1 MIDVNKI
8 VEIVSEKLDGSK
20 CFLVDVQVSKSN
32 EINVEIDSD
41 EAIDIDFCVELSRFV
56 ESKLDRDVEDYELT
70 VGSAGITSPFKV
82 KRQYDKNVGNKVEVL
97 ACDGRKHR
105 GILVSVDEESFK
117 IDETVK
123 ERREG
128 DKRKKEYVV
137 TTEFRYDE
145 VKYTFCLI
153 EFK

>member
-8 VEIVSEKLDGSK
+8 VEIVSDRLNGSK
-20 CFLVDVQVSKSN
+20 YFLVDVQVSKSN
-32 EINVEIDSD
+32 EINVEIDS
-41 EAIDIDFCVELSRFV
+41 EESVDIDFCVELSRFV
-56 ESKLDRDVEDYELT
+56 ESNFDRDVEDYELT

-82 KRQYDKNVGNKVEVL
+82 RRQYEKNIGNNVEVL

-105 GILVSVDEESFK
+105 GILVSVDDESFK
-117 IDETVK
+117 IDEFVK

-137 TTEFRYDE
+137 TNEFRYDE
-145 VKYTFCLI
+145 VKYTCCLI